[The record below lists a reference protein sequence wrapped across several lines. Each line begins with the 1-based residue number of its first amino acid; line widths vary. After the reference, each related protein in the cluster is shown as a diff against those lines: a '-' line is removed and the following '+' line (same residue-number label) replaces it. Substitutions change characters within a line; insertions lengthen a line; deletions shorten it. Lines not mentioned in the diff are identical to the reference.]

1 MHDKELRAC
10 AVRVHCSCH
19 RKYAGGMLQVIFE
32 ACHAKFACD
41 MIAGAA
47 HAAALGVAAL
57 DHEAGDHAVED
68 GAVVKTLFHQG
79 DEVVHRVGGDFGIKL
94 SLDDAAVLH
103 FKCYD
108 RIHTISSFL
117 NLSYLYFNKKAS
129 AVQVPLRLFSLLPQ
143 CYLNQLRTV
152 ENTERKAAVA

>member
-1 MHDKELRAC
+1 
-10 AVRVHCSCH
+10 
-19 RKYAGGMLQVIFE
+19 MLQVIFE

-47 HAAALGVAAL
+47 HACPLRAATLN
-57 DHEAGDHAVED
+57 HKAGNHSMENFAVIK
-68 GAVVKTLFHQG
+68 AFFHQR
-79 DEVVHRVGGDFGIKL
+79 DEIIDCIGCNFRIQL

-117 NLSYLYFNKKAS
+117 NLSYLYFNKKAT

>member
-1 MHDKELRAC
+1 MENF
-10 AVRVHCSCH
+10 AVI
-19 RKYAGGMLQVIFE
+19 KAF
-32 ACHAKFACD
+32 
-41 MIAGAA
+41 
-47 HAAALGVAAL
+47 
-57 DHEAGDHAVED
+57 
-68 GAVVKTLFHQG
+68 FHQR
-79 DEVVHRVGGDFGIKL
+79 DEIIDCIGCNFRIQL

-108 RIHTISSFL
+108 RIRTISSFL

-143 CYLNQLRTV
+143 CYLNQLGAV